1 MLLLLLLDRYFIY
14 GLKMDTLDIVN
25 QKKKYRFIVL
35 NGLF

>member
-25 QKKKYRFIVL
+25 QKKNIDLLVL

>member
-25 QKKKYRFIVL
+25 PKKNIDL
-35 NGLF
+35 